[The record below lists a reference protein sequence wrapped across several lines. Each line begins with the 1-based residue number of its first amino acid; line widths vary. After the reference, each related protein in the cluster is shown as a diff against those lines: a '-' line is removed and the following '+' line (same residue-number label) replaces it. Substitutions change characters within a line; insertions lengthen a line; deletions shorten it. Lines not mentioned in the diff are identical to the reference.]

1 MHLFSSDPLIL
12 CRRPTAV
19 PPCHKEA
26 ATTRLLPGKNDALP
40 SDKGHDTA
48 VVASAAAVRM
58 PLPQVRQAPSRAAR
72 GPLRSAAE
80 QSPNDEEQKMA
91 VTLYSGFVPVCV
103 QLLTGL
109 KSVLKKGEDHATAQK
124 WDAATVLNL
133 RFFPDMFPLERQVR
147 QVCNHA
153 LGAARVAGV
162 SLPSLPDQDKSFAE
176 IYARIDKVIDC
187 LKGLS
192 PSQIDGKDDA
202 KVTVTIG
209 GQPQELTGQNYLYHF
224 ALLQVQFHATTAYDL
239 LRSVGVPIG
248 KIDYLGPRPR

>member
-1 MHLFSSDPLIL
+1 
-12 CRRPTAV
+12 
-19 PPCHKEA
+19 
-26 ATTRLLPGKNDALP
+26 
-40 SDKGHDTA
+40 
-48 VVASAAAVRM
+48 
-58 PLPQVRQAPSRAAR
+58 
-72 GPLRSAAE
+72 
-80 QSPNDEEQKMA
+80 MA

-109 KSVLKKGEDHATAQK
+109 KTVLQKGEEHATAQK
-124 WDAATVLNL
+124 WDTATVLNL

-162 SLPSLPDQDKSFAE
+162 TLPTLPDQDNSFAE
-176 IYARIDKVIDC
+176 IHARIDKVIDC

-192 PSQIDGKDDA
+192 ASQIDGKDDA

-224 ALLQVQFHATTAYDL
+224 AMLQVQFHATTAYDI
-239 LRSVGVPIG
+239 LRSVGVSIG
-248 KIDYLGPRPR
+248 KRDYLGPRPT